1 MALSGLD
8 IFKLLP
14 KTNCG
19 DCGIPTC
26 MAFAMK
32 LAQKKAELSECPH
45 ASEEAK
51 TTLGAASEPPIRF
64 VKIGGAN
71 ALETGE
77 ETVLFRHEKTFFH
90 KTGIAIALKT
100 SDGLDHNTLKIK
112 DMENLH
118 IERVGEELR
127 TDLFFI
133 THDTDQ
139 EADFVHT
146 IKSIQQNSK
155 KGIILDCGK
164 NGILRK
170 GLELLKNDRPCIYLR
185 SKLTEDDL
193 ELAREFEAS
202 LILTAQSLED
212 LEAQATTARQAGI
225 QNLILNLVSKNTG
238 EGMQNNTI
246 LRRGALKQSFK
257 PFGYPLFA
265 YIEGENKNDI
275 LAKACMQICKYG
287 SIIVLPEYDTAM
299 LYTLFTLRQNIYTD
313 PQKPIQVDPKVY
325 PIGDPTPDSPVFVT
339 TNFSLTY
346 FMVSGEIENSG
357 ISAHLII
364 TDTEG
369 QSVLTAWA
377 AGKFDGEKIAKFIK
391 DIKLEDQIK
400 TRKIVIP
407 GYVSQISGDLE
418 ENLPGW
424 EVIVGCQEASDIP
437 SFVKNI
443 LLNSS

>member
-19 DCGIPTC
+19 DCGVPTC

-32 LAQKKAELSECPH
+32 LAQKKADLSECPH

-51 TTLGAASEPPIRF
+51 TTLGAASEPPIRL
-64 VKIGGAN
+64 VKIGGTN
-71 ALETGE
+71 ALEIGE

-90 KTGIAIALKT
+90 QTGIAIALKT
-100 SDGLDHNTLKIK
+100 SDGFDHNLQKIQ
-112 DMENLH
+112 DIEGLN
-118 IERVGEELR
+118 IERVGEELK
-127 TDLFFI
+127 TDLYFI
-133 THDTDQ
+133 THDTNQ
-139 EADFVHT
+139 EADFIQT
-146 IKSIQQNSK
+146 IQAVKQNSK
-155 KGIILDCGK
+155 KGFILDCEN
-164 NGILRK
+164 NGTRKK
-170 GLELLKNDRPCIYLR
+170 GLELLRDDRPSLYLR
-185 SKLTEDDL
+185 SKLTEEDL
-193 ELAREFEAS
+193 ELAREFETS
-202 LILTAQSLED
+202 LILRAQSFEE
-212 LEAQATTARQAGI
+212 LEAQSKAAKQAGVP
-225 QNLILNLVSKNTG
+225 NLILNLVSANFG
-238 EGMQNNTI
+238 DQMQNNSI
-246 LRRGALKQSFK
+246 LRRSALRQSYR
-257 PFGYPLFA
+257 PFGFPLFA
-265 YIEGENKNDI
+265 YIDGKNKNEI
-275 LAKACMQICKYG
+275 LSKSCMQLCKYG

-313 PQKPIQVDPKVY
+313 PQRPIQVDPKVY

-364 TDTEG
+364 ADTEG

-377 AGKFDGEKIAKFIK
+377 AGKFSGEKIAKFIK
-391 DIKLEDQIK
+391 DIKLEDQVK

-437 SFVKNI
+437 SFIKNV
-443 LLNSS
+443 LLNNL

>member
-19 DCGIPTC
+19 DCGVPTC

-51 TTLGAASEPPIRF
+51 ATLGAASEPPIRL

-71 ALETGE
+71 ALEVGG

-90 KTGIAIALKT
+90 QTGIAIELKT
-100 SDGLDHNTLKIK
+100 SEGTQANLEKIT
-112 DMENLH
+112 EISNLTV
-118 IERVGEELR
+118 ERVGEELS

-133 THDTDQ
+133 TFDSDDK
-139 EADFVHT
+139 EAFLATVKT
-146 IKSIQQNSK
+146 AKENSK
-155 KGIILDCGK
+155 KGIILDCPQ
-164 NGILRK
+164 
-170 GLELLKNDRPCIYLR
+170 EEVLKEALDIVKDDRPAVLSRQTPSESILGLV
-185 SKLTEDDL
+185 KTHD
-193 ELAREFEAS
+193 AN
-202 LILTAQSLED
+202 LILTGRSFEELE
-212 LEAQATTARQAGI
+212 EQTTRAKAAGVNNLIMNMESENIGAVI
-225 QNLILNLVSKNTG
+225 QNNA
-238 EGMQNNTI
+238 I
-246 LRRGALKQSFK
+246 LRRSALKKSFK

-265 YIEGENKNDI
+265 YISGKDKYE
-275 LAKACMQICKYG
+275 LLSKASVSACKYG
-287 SIIVLPEYDTAM
+287 SIIVLPEYDKAL

-313 PQKPIQVDPKVY
+313 PQKPIQVDAKVY
-325 PIGDPTPDSPVFVT
+325 PIGEPTPESPVFVT

-357 ISAHLII
+357 ISAHLVIA
-364 TDTEG
+364 DTEG

-377 AGKFDGEKIAKFIK
+377 AGKFVGEKIAKFIK
-391 DIKLEDQIK
+391 EIKLEEQVK

-407 GYVSQISGDLE
+407 GFVAQISGDLE

-437 SFVKNI
+437 SFIKNVE
-443 LLNSS
+443 LT

>member
-19 DCGIPTC
+19 DCGVPTC

-32 LAQKKAELSECPH
+32 LAQKKAELSGCPH

-51 TTLGAASEPPIRF
+51 ATLGAASEPPMRL

-71 ALETGE
+71 PLEIGG

-90 KTGIAIALKT
+90 QSGIAIELRT
-100 SDGLDHNTLKIK
+100 SDGLDANTQKIK
-112 DMENLH
+112 DIEGLKT
-118 IERVGEELR
+118 ERVGEELEA
-127 TDLFFI
+127 DLFFI
-133 THDTDQ
+133 TFDTNQ
-139 EADFVHT
+139 ETDF
-146 IKSIQQNSK
+146 IQAIQAVKQHSK
-155 KGIILDCGK
+155 KGVVLNCDDWGAC
-164 NGILRK
+164 RK
-170 GLELLKNDRPCIYLR
+170 GLELLENNRPALYLR
-185 SKLTEDDL
+185 AKLADEAL
-193 ELAREFEAS
+193 ELAREFDAS
-202 LILTAQSLED
+202 LILTAQSFED
-212 LEAQATTARQAGI
+212 LEAQSTAAKQAGI
-225 QNLILNLVSKNTG
+225 TNLILNLLSGNAG
-238 EGMQNNTI
+238 EQMQNNTI
-246 LRRGALKQSFK
+246 LRRSALKQNHK

-265 YIEGENKNDI
+265 YIEGKDKDEI
-275 LAKACMQICKYG
+275 LSKACLQLCKYG
-287 SIIVLPEYDTAM
+287 SVIVLPEYDTAM

-325 PIGDPTPDSPVFVT
+325 PIGNPSAESPVFVT

-346 FMVSGEIENSG
+346 FMVSGEIENAG
-357 ISAHLII
+357 ISAHLVIA
-364 TDTEG
+364 DTEG

-391 DIKLEDQIK
+391 DIKLEEEVE

-407 GYVSQISGDLE
+407 GYVAQISGDLE

-437 SFVKNI
+437 SFIKNV
-443 LLNSS
+443 LLKDS

>member
-19 DCGIPTC
+19 ECGVPTC

-51 TTLGAASEPPIRF
+51 ATLGAASEPPIRLL
-64 VKIGGAN
+64 KIGSAN
-71 ALETGE
+71 ALEVGG

-90 KTGIAIALKT
+90 QTGIAIELKT
-100 SDGLDHNTLKIK
+100 SDGTQANLEKIT
-112 DMENLH
+112 EISNLTV
-118 IERVGEELR
+118 ERVGEELS

-133 THDTDQ
+133 TFDSDDK
-139 EADFVHT
+139 EAFLATVRIAKD
-146 IKSIQQNSK
+146 NSN
-155 KGIILDCGK
+155 KGIILDCAQ
-164 NGILRK
+164 
-170 GLELLKNDRPCIYLR
+170 EEVLKEALDIVKDDRPAVLSR
-185 SKLTEDDL
+185 LTPSESILGLVKTHD
-193 ELAREFEAS
+193 AN
-202 LILTAQSLED
+202 LILTGRSFEELE
-212 LEAQATTARQAGI
+212 EQATAAKAAGVN
-225 QNLILNLVSKNTG
+225 NLIMNMESENIGAAL
-238 EGMQNNTI
+238 QNNTI
-246 LRRGALKQSFK
+246 MRRSALKKSFK

-265 YIEGENKNDI
+265 YINGKDKYD
-275 LAKACMQICKYG
+275 LLSKTCVQACKYG
-287 SIIVLPEYDTAM
+287 SIIVLPEYDKAL

-313 PQKPIQVDPKVY
+313 PQKPIQVDAKVY
-325 PIGDPTPDSPVFVT
+325 PIGEPTPESPVFVT

-357 ISAHLII
+357 ISAHLVIA
-364 TDTEG
+364 DTEG

-377 AGKFDGEKIAKFIK
+377 AGKFVGEKIAKFIK
-391 DIKLEDQIK
+391 EIKLEEQIN

-407 GYVSQISGDLE
+407 GFVAQISGDLE

-437 SFVKNI
+437 SFIKNVE
-443 LLNSS
+443 LT

>member
-19 DCGIPTC
+19 DCGVPTC

-51 TTLGAASEPPIRF
+51 ATLGAASEPPIRL
-64 VKIGGAN
+64 VKIGGVN
-71 ALETGE
+71 TLEVGG

-90 KTGIAIALKT
+90 QTGIAIELRT
-100 SDGLDHNTLKIK
+100 SDGAEANLEKIT
-112 DMENLH
+112 EISNLTV
-118 IERVGEELR
+118 ERVGEELS
-127 TDLFFI
+127 TDLFFV
-133 THDTDQ
+133 TFDSDDK
-139 EADFVHT
+139 EAFLATV
-146 IKSIQQNSK
+146 KAAKGNSN
-155 KGIILDCGK
+155 KGIILDCTQQ
-164 NGILRK
+164 
-170 GLELLKNDRPCIYLR
+170 EVLKEALDIVKDDRPAVFLR
-185 SKLTEDDL
+185 EPLSESIL
-193 ELAREFEAS
+193 ES
-202 LILTAQSLED
+202 VKTHDVNLILTGRSFEELE
-212 LEAQATTARQAGI
+212 EQTTAAKAAGVD
-225 QNLILNLVSKNTG
+225 NLIMNMQSENIG
-238 EGMQNNTI
+238 EALQNNTI
-246 LRRGALKQSFK
+246 LRRSALKKSFK

-265 YIEGENKNDI
+265 YIDGTDKYDL
-275 LAKACMQICKYG
+275 LAKASVQVCKYG
-287 SIIVLPEYDTAM
+287 SIIVIPEYDKAL

-313 PQKPIQVDPKVY
+313 PQKPIQVDAKVY
-325 PIGDPTPDSPVFVT
+325 PIGEPTPESPVFVT

-357 ISAHLII
+357 ISAHLVIA
-364 TDTEG
+364 DTEG

-377 AGKFDGEKIAKFIK
+377 SGKFVGEKIAKFIK
-391 DIKLEDQIK
+391 EIKLEEQIN

-407 GYVSQISGDLE
+407 GFVAQISGDLE

-437 SFVKNI
+437 SFIKNVE
-443 LLNSS
+443 LT

>member
-1 MALSGLD
+1 
-8 IFKLLP
+8 
-14 KTNCG
+14 
-19 DCGIPTC
+19 

-51 TTLGAASEPPIRF
+51 ATLGAATEPPIKL
-64 VKIGGAN
+64 VKIGGSN
-71 ALETGE
+71 PLEVGE

-90 KTGIAIALKT
+90 QTGIAIELRI
-100 SDGLDHNTLKIK
+100 SDGYDHNLEKIK
-112 DMENLH
+112 DIEGLK
-118 IERVGEELR
+118 IERVGEELD

-133 THDTDQ
+133 TFHTDQ
-139 EADFVHT
+139 EEDFIRT
-146 IKSIQQNSK
+146 IQAVQQHSK
-155 KGIILDCGK
+155 KGIILNCSDSKTCQ
-164 NGILRK
+164 K
-170 GLELLKNDRPCIYLR
+170 GLEMLRDARPALFLR
-185 SKLTEDDL
+185 TKPSEETL
-193 ELAREFEAS
+193 ELAQEYDAS
-202 LILTAQSLED
+202 LILTAQSFED
-212 LEAQATTARQAGI
+212 LETQSTAARQAGVS
-225 QNLILNLVSKNTG
+225 NLVLNLDSGNFG
-238 EGMQNNTI
+238 ERLQNNTI
-246 LRRGALKQSFK
+246 LRRSALMQNFK

-265 YIEGENKNDI
+265 YINGQNKSEI
-275 LAKACMQICKYG
+275 LANACMHLCKYG
-287 SIIVLPEYDTAM
+287 SIIALPEYDTAM

-325 PIGDPTPDSPVFVT
+325 PIGDPTPESPVFVT

-391 DIKLEDQIK
+391 DIKLEDQVK
-400 TRKIVIP
+400 SRKIVIP

-437 SFVKNI
+437 SFIKNI
-443 LLNSS
+443 LQNNS

>member
-19 DCGIPTC
+19 DCGVPTC

-51 TTLGAASEPPIRF
+51 ATLGAASEPPIKL

-71 ALETGE
+71 ALEVGG
-77 ETVLFRHEKTFFH
+77 ETVLFRHDKTFFH
-90 KTGIAIALKT
+90 QTRIAIELKT
-100 SDGLDHNTLKIK
+100 SDGAEANLEKIT
-112 DMENLH
+112 EISNLTV
-118 IERVGEELR
+118 ERVGEELS

-133 THDTDQ
+133 TFDSDDK
-139 EADFVHT
+139 EAFLATVRAAKD
-146 IKSIQQNSK
+146 NSN
-155 KGIILDCGK
+155 KGVILDCAKEEVLKEALDIVKAGRPAVLLRESPSES
-164 NGILRK
+164 IL
-170 GLELLKNDRPCIYLR
+170 GLAKTYDAN
-185 SKLTEDDL
+185 
-193 ELAREFEAS
+193 
-202 LILTAQSLED
+202 LILTARSFEELE
-212 LEAQATTARQAGI
+212 EQTTAAKAAGVN
-225 QNLILNLVSKNTG
+225 NLIMNMESENIGVAL
-238 EGMQNNTI
+238 QNNTI
-246 LRRGALKQSFK
+246 LRRSAIKKSFK

-265 YIEGENKNDI
+265 YIDGTDKYD
-275 LAKACMQICKYG
+275 LLSKASVQTCKYG
-287 SIIVLPEYDTAM
+287 SIIVLPEYDKAL

-313 PQKPIQVDPKVY
+313 PQKPIQVDAKVY
-325 PIGDPTPDSPVFVT
+325 PIGEPTPESPVFVT

-357 ISAHLII
+357 ISAHLVIA
-364 TDTEG
+364 DTEG

-377 AGKFDGEKIAKFIK
+377 AGKFVGEKIAKFIK
-391 DIKLEDQIK
+391 EIKLEEQIN

-407 GYVSQISGDLE
+407 GFVAQISGDLE

-437 SFVKNI
+437 SFIKNVE
-443 LLNSS
+443 LT

>member
-19 DCGIPTC
+19 DCGVPTC

-51 TTLGAASEPPIRF
+51 ATLGAASEPPIRL

-71 ALETGE
+71 ALEVGG

-90 KTGIAIALKT
+90 QTGIAIELKT
-100 SDGLDHNTLKIK
+100 SDGTYANLAKIT
-112 DMENLH
+112 EISNLTV
-118 IERVGEELR
+118 ERVGEELSI
-127 TDLFFI
+127 DLFFI
-133 THDTDQ
+133 THDADDK
-139 EADFVHT
+139 EAFLATVRAAKD
-146 IKSIQQNSK
+146 NSN
-155 KGIILDCGK
+155 KGIILDCAEEEVLK
-164 NGILRK
+164 EALDIVKDSRPAVLLRESPSESIL
-170 GLELLKNDRPCIYLR
+170 GLAKTYDTN
-185 SKLTEDDL
+185 
-193 ELAREFEAS
+193 
-202 LILTAQSLED
+202 LILTARSFEELE
-212 LEAQATTARQAGI
+212 EQTTAAKAAGVN
-225 QNLILNLVSKNTG
+225 NLIMNIESGNIGAAL
-238 EGMQNNTI
+238 QNNTI
-246 LRRGALKQSFK
+246 LRRSAIKKSFK

-265 YIEGENKNDI
+265 YIDGTDKYD
-275 LAKACMQICKYG
+275 LLSKASVQTCKYG
-287 SIIVLPEYDTAM
+287 SIIVLPEYDKAL

-313 PQKPIQVDPKVY
+313 PQKPIQVDAKVY
-325 PIGDPTPDSPVFVT
+325 PIGDPTPESPVFVT

-346 FMVSGEIENSG
+346 FIVSGEIENSG
-357 ISAHLII
+357 ISAHLVIA
-364 TDTEG
+364 DTEG

-377 AGKFDGEKIAKFIK
+377 AGKFVGEKIAKFIK
-391 DIKLEDQIK
+391 EIKLEEQIN

-407 GYVSQISGDLE
+407 GFVAQISGDLE

-437 SFVKNI
+437 SFIKNVD
-443 LLNSS
+443 LT

>member
-19 DCGIPTC
+19 DCGVPTC

-32 LAQKKAELSECPH
+32 LAQKKSELSECPH

-51 TTLGAASEPPIRF
+51 VTLGAASEPPIRL

-71 ALETGE
+71 ALEMGG

-90 KTGIAIALKT
+90 QTGIAIELKT
-100 SDGLDHNTLKIK
+100 SGGTHANLEKIT
-112 DMENLH
+112 EISNLSV
-118 IERVGEELR
+118 ERVGEELSM
-127 TDLFFI
+127 DLFFI
-133 THDTDQ
+133 TFDSDDK
-139 EADFVHT
+139 EAFLATV
-146 IKSIQQNSK
+146 KAAKENSN
-155 KGIILDCGK
+155 KGVILDCAQEEVLK
-164 NGILRK
+164 EALDILKDGRPAILLRQTLSESIL
-170 GLELLKNDRPCIYLR
+170 GLVKTHD
-185 SKLTEDDL
+185 T
-193 ELAREFEAS
+193 S
-202 LILTAQSLED
+202 LILTGRSFEELE
-212 LEAQATTARQAGI
+212 EQATTAKAAGVD
-225 QNLILNLVSKNTG
+225 NLIMNMESENIGAAL
-238 EGMQNNTI
+238 QNNSI
-246 LRRGALKQSFK
+246 LRRSAIKKSFK

-265 YIEGENKNDI
+265 YIDGTDKYD
-275 LAKACMQICKYG
+275 LLSKASVQMCKYG
-287 SIIVLPEYDTAM
+287 SIIVLPEYDKAL

-313 PQKPIQVDPKVY
+313 PQKPIQVDAKVY
-325 PIGDPTPDSPVFVT
+325 PIGEPTPESPVFVT

-357 ISAHLII
+357 ISAHLVIA
-364 TDTEG
+364 DTEG

-377 AGKFDGEKIAKFIK
+377 AGKFVGEKIAKFIK
-391 DIKLEDQIK
+391 EIKLEEQVN

-407 GYVSQISGDLE
+407 GFVAQISGDLE

-437 SFVKNI
+437 SFIKNVE
-443 LLNSS
+443 LT